1 MTGCPISDE
10 KADEFKKEVL
20 IELMHRLKQL
30 NKINGDGWEHELV
43 ADVKAEKL

>member
-20 IELMHRLKQL
+20 IELMHRLKLL
-30 NKINGDGWEHELV
+30 NKINGDAWEPELV